1 MKDLLKKRKG
11 MVIKMKK
18 AILCVDDEKIIILS
32 LLEQLKERF
41 GNKYI
46 YESAMS
52 EEEALL
58 VIDELVCEQIN
69 VILVISDWLMEG
81 VKGDEFLIKVK
92 EMYPGTLNIILTGQ
106 ASSDAIENVEKEGV
120 LSAFMAKPWNEEGLM
135 NKISS
140 LLGEFDE

>member
-1 MKDLLKKRKG
+1 
-11 MVIKMKK
+11 MKK

-32 LLEQLKERF
+32 LVEQLKERF

-52 EEEALL
+52 AEEALMI
-58 VIDELVCEQIN
+58 IDELVGEQVN

-81 VKGDEFLIKVK
+81 MKGDEFLIKVT
-92 EMYPGTLNIILTGQ
+92 EMYPGTLNVMLTGQ
-106 ASSDAIENVEKEGV
+106 ATSEALENVEREGAI
-120 LSAFMAKPWNEEGLM
+120 SAFMAKPWNKDELM

-140 LLGEFDE
+140 LLGEADE

>member
-1 MKDLLKKRKG
+1 